1 MDAQATAGL
10 LRHFREINEFRAG
23 NASHPLSSI
32 ISIAIMA
39 VLCGAQG
46 WVDVETW
53 AQARLQWLKT
63 VLDLPHDIPSH
74 DTFDRVFR
82 RLDPLKFEAC
92 FQKWSDALR
101 VGSGGQFLA
110 VDGKTLRRS
119 WKRAW
124 SKTPVH
130 LVSAFL
136 TKNQLLLG
144 QLATESKSNEIT
156 AIPKLLAML
165 DLVDCTVTI
174 DAMGCQREIAA
185 MITGNK
191 GHFILALKDNQPT
204 LHTKAKRL
212 MDEGI
217 LENFGGMAHGMV
229 DATEEGHGRKERRRV
244 WVCTEVKW
252 LGEELL
258 KNWPQIASLIV
269 VERWRQNYGDM
280 DGKSSYERHY
290 YISDHAHTDAAFFAE
305 GIRSH
310 WGVESMH
317 WSLDVSMN
325 EDQCRLRAE
334 NGAENFSRLRRI
346 ALNRLKQWQPR
357 KPNGKPM
364 KVGVRLKQRMCDW
377 NPQYLLEVL
386 RSYAIALPAG
396 TGQSHMT

>member
-53 AQARLQWLKT
+53 AQAHLQWLKT

-74 DTFDRVFR
+74 DT
-82 RLDPLKFEAC
+82 
-92 FQKWSDALR
+92 
-101 VGSGGQFLA
+101 
-110 VDGKTLRRS
+110 
-119 WKRAW
+119 
-124 SKTPVH
+124 
-130 LVSAFL
+130 
-136 TKNQLLLG
+136 
-144 QLATESKSNEIT
+144 
-156 AIPKLLAML
+156 
-165 DLVDCTVTI
+165 
-174 DAMGCQREIAA
+174 
-185 MITGNK
+185 
-191 GHFILALKDNQPT
+191 
-204 LHTKAKRL
+204 
-212 MDEGI
+212 
-217 LENFGGMAHGMV
+217 
-229 DATEEGHGRKERRRV
+229 
-244 WVCTEVKW
+244 
-252 LGEELL
+252 
-258 KNWPQIASLIV
+258 
-269 VERWRQNYGDM
+269 
-280 DGKSSYERHY
+280 
-290 YISDHAHTDAAFFAE
+290 SDHAHTDAAFFAE

-386 RSYAIALPAG
+386 RSYAIALE
-396 TGQSHMT
+396 